1 MAFFDEDISVD
12 LVLSSVEKEVELLT
26 SNNPPQ
32 YGPVDCVWCKGSGRD
47 NLEAC
52 PACNGNGKVLAEEP
66 VERCSFCN
74 GTGVE
79 LDRITYR
86 TPRCVECGGSGWE
99 HSRQM

>member
-1 MAFFDEDISVD
+1 MSVD
-12 LVLSSVEKEVELLT
+12 VVLSSTSIEAEVELLT

-32 YGPVDCVWCKGSGRD
+32 YAPVDCVWCKGSGRD
-47 NLEAC
+47 SSDAC
-52 PACNGNGKVLAEEP
+52 PACDGKGKVLAEEP
-66 VERCSFCN
+66 VEKCSFCN

-99 HSRQM
+99 RSRKM